1 MKKEWFKW
9 SAVIVVII
17 AVGGYWSWHQ
27 SARKKV
33 VPSLSTSVVVKVA
46 KVTSGE
52 APIELQSIGQ
62 LLAREQVTL
71 SAQVAGTIHK
81 IGFKEGQEVKQGM
94 PLIWLDSRIY
104 EAQLKAAKAKLYI
117 DALTYERDQKVAKFL
132 AKETLDQVKATYQ
145 NQQANVDR
153 ANTELSETT
162 IVAPFL
168 GRLGVRHINL
178 GQYVNVGD
186 ELVTLVDD
194 DHLRVDYWVPDRY
207 LSMLKVGQKISLKVA
222 GKQQEF

>member
-117 DALTYERDQKVAKFL
+117 DALTY
-132 AKETLDQVKATYQ
+132 Q